1 MFPKITLL
9 TLLILNLWW
18 H

>member
-1 MFPKITLL
+1 MHVMNKITLL
-9 TLLILNLWW
+9 TLLIR